1 MAWFKKERKPRTSE
15 RVKLEIPADAWEKCD
30 ECGHIDIKDRFVR
43 ALNVC
48 PNCGHHRRISAQEY
62 IDLLVDEG
70 SWHELDGRL
79 RSTDPLHFEHYQQRL
94 ETAIQKAGPL
104 EAVRTGYGRLDGMPL
119 DVAVMDFNFM
129 GGSMGSVVGEKIAR
143 LTRRSAERHVP
154 LVIVSASGGAR
165 MQEGVLSLMQMAKS
179 SVEIARLRSARVPFI
194 SVLTNPTTEGLLDVL
209 GHPER
214 HFPSIH
220 IAGTNGKGSTCA
232 FTAAELRAR
241 GLKVGVY
248 TSPHLVSVRERVE
261 VDGVPIGEEA
271 FAEWT
276 AFLRP
281 HIERLDASFFEA
293 TTAIAFADL
302 AARGVDIA
310 VIEVGLGGRLDSTN
324 VITPLVS
331 VVTKIAREHTD
342 YLGND
347 LASIAREKAG
357 IAKRDVPFVTGE
369 LDPAVRQVLVT
380 EAERRGAQPL
390 IPVDARGAPTRPLG
404 LKGRHQ
410 HANAWVALG
419 ALNALAPP
427 FGPVGDEWPDSFA
440 HAYVPARFDVRG
452 RWIFD
457 VAHNPD
463 GARVLADTLREY
475 DPPHPRRALVGV
487 LGDKDYLGMI
497 DCLTPEVDSFVFTMP
512 DTAPE
517 RRRWDLGRL
526 ERELGH
532 LAVAH
537 ELEPQFERASERV
550 RDDAATAIVTGSLHT
565 LGDALA
571 RLPGS

>member
-1 MAWFKKERKPRTSE
+1 LSFE
-15 RVKLEIPADAWEKCD
+15 DACRFLFARQ
-30 ECGHIDIKDRFVR
+30 GSRIKWS
-43 ALNVC
+43 L
-48 PNCGHHRRISAQEY
+48 
-62 IDLLVDEG
+62 
-70 SWHELDGRL
+70 
-79 RSTDPLHFEHYQQRL
+79 
-94 ETAIQKAGPL
+94 GP
-104 EAVRTGYGRLDGMPL
+104 
-119 DVAVMDFNFM
+119 
-129 GGSMGSVVGEKIAR
+129 
-143 LTRRSAERHVP
+143 
-154 LVIVSASGGAR
+154 
-165 MQEGVLSLMQMAKS
+165 
-179 SVEIARLRSARVPFI
+179 
-194 SVLTNPTTEGLLDVL
+194 TEGLLDVL

-214 HFPSIH
+214 HFLAIH

-232 FTAAELRAR
+232 FTATELRAR

-276 AFLRP
+276 TFLRP

-302 AARGVDIA
+302 AARGVDVA

-324 VITPLVS
+324 VITPLAS

-342 YLGND
+342 YLGTD

-357 IAKRDVPFVTGE
+357 IAKRGVPFVTGE
-369 LDPAVRQVLVT
+369 PDPAVRQELVA
-380 EAERRGAQPL
+380 EAERRGAH
-390 IPVDARGAPTRPLG
+390 PVILADPRRAPTGPLG

-410 HANAWVALG
+410 HANAWVALA
-419 ALNALAPP
+419 ALNALRPP
-427 FGPVGDEWPDSFA
+427 FGPVGDEWPHSFE
-440 HAYVPARFDVRG
+440 HAYIPGRFDVRG

-463 GARVLADTLREY
+463 GARVLADTLREH

-497 DCLTPEVDSFVFTMP
+497 DCLAPEVDGFVFTVP

-526 ERELGH
+526 ERELGR
-532 LAVAH
+532 LTVAH
-537 ELEPQFERASERV
+537 AFEPEFEHALQRV
-550 RDDAATAIVTGSLHT
+550 QDDAATVIVTGSFHT
-565 LGDALA
+565 VGDALA
-571 RLPGS
+571 RLPGFAPVG